1 MWPPVWGH
9 HYWFFRHAAGQAYK
23 IRGTPLTDTER
34 EQICF
39 FIRSTC
45 MYLPCPKCSLHCAA
59 YMATNPPDPKAAE
72 DLWKYD
78 VQFHNVVNTH
88 NDNGPKMQVSLD
100 EAERLFADNLKTR
113 GSSDVHDFRF
123 DYWITP
129 IMATARAA
137 SDLKECTPEEEIT
150 FRKYIESCIYLFPFA
165 INNEPVRQVLLD
177 RVQTLPFTNSK
188 VALES
193 ITTLFNSICG
203 IFGQATLTYDELDM
217 NYKKQLFHE
226 YPVLVRSLQIRKED
240 HEKMLGLQK
249 EMHQKEASK
258 ESTST
263 GVSSLWKTS
272 TIILAAL
279 LSVCILFMVLSYLIY
294 RFSGRVPFCPMPP
307 NHAKISLH
315 P

>member
-23 IRGTPLTDTER
+23 IRGTPLSETER
-34 EQICF
+34 DQISF
-39 FIRSTC
+39 FIRGSC

-59 YMATNPPDPKAAE
+59 YIATNPPNPQTAT
-72 DLWKYD
+72 DLWEYD

-88 NDNGPKMQVSLD
+88 NDNGPKVQVSLD

-129 IMATARAA
+129 IMATSRVA
-137 SDLKECTPEEEIT
+137 SDLKEAKPEEEIT

-165 INNEPVRQVLLD
+165 ITNEPVRQVMLET
-177 RVQTLPFTNSK
+177 VQTLPFSNPK

-193 ITTLFNSICG
+193 ILALFNSICSV
-203 IFGQATLTYDELDM
+203 FGHAKLTFDELDQQ
-217 NYKKQLFHE
+217 YKKQLFHE

-249 EMHQKEASK
+249 ELHQKEAS
-258 ESTST
+258 ETATST
-263 GVSSLWKTS
+263 GVSPLWRTS
-272 TIILAAL
+272 TIILSAL
-279 LSVCILFMVLSYLIY
+279 LGVCILFMVLSYLIY
-294 RFSGRVPFCPMPP
+294 RYSGRVPFCPAPP
-307 NHAKISLH
+307 SRAKINS
-315 P
+315 